1 MRILV
6 AERGGEG
13 QALHVQKP
21 SFDQALQTQ
30 KGPPYERDIEVL
42 CAPMKEKDRLRQIM
56 RVNAC
61 RMIDAHDPCAV
72 RIVENPS

>member
-21 SFDQALQTQ
+21 SFCQALQTQ

-42 CAPMKEKDRLRQIM
+42 CAPMKRERQ
-56 RVNAC
+56 VKADDAC
-61 RMIDAHDPCAV
+61 KTHGA
-72 RIVENPS
+72 

>member
-13 QALHVQKP
+13 QALHVHKP

-42 CAPMKEKDRLRQIM
+42 YAPMKRERQ
-56 RVNAC
+56 VKT
-61 RMIDAHDPCAV
+61 D
-72 RIVENPS
+72 

>member
-21 SFDQALQTQ
+21 SFCQALQTQ

-42 CAPMKEKDRLRQIM
+42 YAPMKRERQ
-56 RVNAC
+56 VKTDDAC
-61 RMIDAHDPCAV
+61 KTHVA
-72 RIVENPS
+72 